1 LEVGECSDRLV
12 VVGAG
17 VGPIHL
23 VEVDPVGLEPLQ
35 AVLDLLHDPAPR
47 VAAIVR
53 VAGLT
58 HRYVHRAVEFR
69 CQDDVVTTTA
79 RQRFA
84 DDDLGLSLGVDVGG
98 VDEVDAVVECPVDDR
113 HRRVAVAFTE
123 PAEHHG
129 AETQGAHARSGVAE
143 DAMFHGGTVPK
154 CHIRPGT
161 V

>member
-1 LEVGECSDRLV
+1 M
-12 VVGAG
+12 
-17 VGPIHL
+17 HL

-47 VAAIVR
+47 VVAVVR

-98 VDEVDAVVECPVDDR
+98 VDEVMAVVECPVDDR
-113 HRRVAVAFTE
+113 HRRVEVPHQVRRGVTVQIGPTGFHPPSLARTRRFVRGRTI
-123 PAEHHG
+123 G
-129 AETQGAHARSGVAE
+129 AWFRS
-143 DAMFHGGTVPK
+143 T
-154 CHIRPGT
+154 
-161 V
+161 